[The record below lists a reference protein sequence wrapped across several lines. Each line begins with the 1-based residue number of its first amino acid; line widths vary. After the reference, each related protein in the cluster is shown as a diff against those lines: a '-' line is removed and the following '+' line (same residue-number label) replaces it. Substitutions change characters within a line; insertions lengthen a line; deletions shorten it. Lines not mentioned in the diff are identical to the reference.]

1 MIVKKEKYI
10 IMYSDFFNYYEQ
22 DMEKSKLVVNYYN
35 IVYQGWHE
43 QWWAMSMITWGEGKL
58 L

>member
-1 MIVKKEKYI
+1 
-10 IMYSDFFNYYEQ
+10 
-22 DMEKSKLVVNYYN
+22 MEKSKLVVNYYN